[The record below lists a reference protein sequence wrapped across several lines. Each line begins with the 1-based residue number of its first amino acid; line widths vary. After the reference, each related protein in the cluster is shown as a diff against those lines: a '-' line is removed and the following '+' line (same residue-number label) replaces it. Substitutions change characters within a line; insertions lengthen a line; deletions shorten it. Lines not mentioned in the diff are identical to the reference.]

1 VQQHTK
7 TKTIRQWQEGN
18 GKKAMARRQWRDGYG
33 KKAIARRQRQEDN
46 AEDKKANA
54 KD

>member
-1 VQQHTK
+1 
-7 TKTIRQWQEGN
+7 
-18 GKKAMARRQWRDGYG
+18 MARRQWRDGNG
-33 KKAIARRQRQEDN
+33 KKAIARRERQEDN